1 MNAAAHE
8 SPQERIARVPTR
20 CALAALLEAHRTR
33 LAWTRGE
40 GAEGCIDAGS
50 SSAWS
55 SCGWVA
61 SSPAGRF
68 HIEVELV
75 KGQRIGLRT
84 LDSERARCRSLDDS
98 LAVIV
103 ALLVEASDDMIAD
116 A

>member
-1 MNAAAHE
+1 MLLRMSPLKNASRAC
-8 SPQERIARVPTR
+8 PQGARSLRCSRRIARVS
-20 CALAALLEAHRTR
+20 
-33 LAWTRGE
+33 RGHA
-40 GAEGCIDAGS
+40 GSAEGCIDAGS

-55 SCGWVA
+55 SCGLVA
-61 SSPAGRF
+61 SSSAGRC

-75 KGQRIGLRT
+75 EGQRIGLRT